1 MKAVTNK
8 IRIAH
13 VSAHLQ
19 FGGKEN
25 GVVNLVNGL
34 DPDIFES
41 YIFTYVRGGPLA
53 QRVDPYRCRV
63 VELGDKLGGDY
74 RLYFKLAREFWRYR
88 IHIAHTHS
96 WATLMEGIVGAK
108 LAAVPI
114 IIHGEHGTM
123 QTESKLHIHV
133 QRWFWRR
140 VDQILSVS
148 EALRESLHRT
158 FDFPQ
163 ERIRVVTNGVDL
175 SRFDLSRNGVDYKA
189 RLGLPPEALV
199 FGAVGRLV
207 PVKAYPIL
215 LKAGKLV
222 FKEIPQA
229 HLVIVGDGPLRN
241 ALLQLARD
249 YNMMDRLHFLGARK
263 DVQEIL
269 RALDVYVLCSESE
282 GMSNTILEAMASGRP
297 VVATAVGGNPELVI
311 DGETG
316 LLVRPNHP
324 HQLAT
329 AIMKLL
335 REPECRR
342 RLGRCGRQR
351 VEKQFSLESMVRNYA
366 KVYLELLAR
375 HFKLNGSLQEK
386 LRGKT
391 FAAEKTVAPK
401 VLLDF

>member
-1 MKAVTNK
+1 MKRAASEK

-34 DPDIFES
+34 DPNIFES
-41 YIFTYVRGGPLA
+41 YIFTYVKGGPLA
-53 QRVDPYRCRV
+53 QRVDPSRCRV

-74 RLYFKLAREFWRYR
+74 RLYFKLAREFWRYH

-96 WATLMEGIVGAK
+96 WATLMEGMIGAK

-123 QTESKLHIHV
+123 QTESKLHIFV

-140 VDQILSVS
+140 TDLMLSVS
-148 EALRESLHRT
+148 EVLRENLHRT
-158 FDFPQ
+158 FDFPK
-163 ERIRVVTNGVDL
+163 ERIQVVRNGVDL
-175 SRFDLSRNGVDYKA
+175 SRFDFSRNGVDYRA

-207 PVKAYPIL
+207 PVKAYPVL
-215 LKAGKLV
+215 LKAAKLV
-222 FKEIPQA
+222 FREIPAA
-229 HLVIVGDGPLRN
+229 HLAIVGDGPLRHE
-241 ALLQLARD
+241 LVHLARD
-249 YNMMDRLHFLGARK
+249 YNMMDRVHFLGARK
-263 DVQEIL
+263 DVSEIL

-297 VVATAVGGNPELVI
+297 VVATAVGGNPELVV

-316 LLVRPNHP
+316 LLVPPNHP
-324 HQLAT
+324 HHLAT
-329 AIMKLL
+329 ALAKLL
-335 REPECRR
+335 REPARR
-342 RLGRCGRQR
+342 QCLGQRGRQR
-351 VEKQFSLESMVRNYA
+351 VEERFSLESMVRNYA
-366 KVYLELLAR
+366 RVYAEMFR
-375 HFKLNGSLQEK
+375 RRFKPNASLQEK
-386 LRGKT
+386 INLCI
-391 FAAEKTVAPK
+391 
-401 VLLDF
+401 

>member
-1 MKAVTNK
+1 
-8 IRIAH
+8 
-13 VSAHLQ
+13 
-19 FGGKEN
+19 
-25 GVVNLVNGL
+25 
-34 DPDIFES
+34 
-41 YIFTYVRGGPLA
+41 
-53 QRVDPYRCRV
+53 
-63 VELGDKLGGDY
+63 
-74 RLYFKLAREFWRYR
+74 
-88 IHIAHTHS
+88 
-96 WATLMEGIVGAK
+96 
-108 LAAVPI
+108 
-114 IIHGEHGTM
+114 
-123 QTESKLHIHV
+123 HV
-133 QRWFWRR
+133 QRWFWRQT
-140 VDQILSVS
+140 DQMLSVS
-148 EALRESLHRT
+148 EVLRENLHQT
-158 FDFPQ
+158 FNFPK
-163 ERIRVVTNGVDL
+163 ERIRVVANGVDL
-175 SRFDLSRNGVDYKA
+175 SRFDLSRNGIDYKA

-207 PVKAYPIL
+207 PVKAYPLL

-222 FKEIPQA
+222 FRGIPQA

-241 ALLQLARD
+241 ELLQLARD
-249 YNMMDRLHFLGARK
+249 YNMLDRVHFLGARK

-316 LLVRPNHP
+316 LLVRPDHP
-324 HQLAT
+324 HRLAT

-351 VEKQFSLESMVRNYA
+351 VEKQFSLDGMVRNYA
-366 KVYLELLAR
+366 KVYLELFAR

-386 LRGKT
+386 LRAKT
-391 FAAEKTVAPK
+391 FAAEKTVAQK